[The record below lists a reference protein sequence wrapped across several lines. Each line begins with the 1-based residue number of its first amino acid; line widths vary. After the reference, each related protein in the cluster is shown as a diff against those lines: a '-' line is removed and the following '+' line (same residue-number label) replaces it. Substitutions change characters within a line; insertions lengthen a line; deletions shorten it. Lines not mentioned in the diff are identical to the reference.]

1 MTEVKYLNIIE
12 KKRCSG
18 CTACVAVCPKQCITM
33 QADEEGF
40 LYPVVNT
47 TRCIQCS
54 KCVKVCP
61 YTDSEFTN
69 KPEKEELSVCYAA
82 YNKNEEIRYKSAS
95 GGMFRVFA
103 DQIIA
108 EGGVVFG
115 ATFDKDFTV
124 EHTYTETLEGLT
136 AFMGSKYLQS
146 RMEDSFIQVKRFL
159 REGRK
164 VLFTGCACQIAGLK
178 RYLKKDDAN
187 LICIDLICHGV
198 DSPQI
203 WLDYLHSLF
212 PMNQ

>member
-159 REGRK
+159 REGAVYRLCLSNCRFEK
-164 VLFTGCACQIAGLK
+164 IFEE
-178 RYLKKDDAN
+178 R
-187 LICIDLICHGV
+187 
-198 DSPQI
+198 
-203 WLDYLHSLF
+203 
-212 PMNQ
+212 